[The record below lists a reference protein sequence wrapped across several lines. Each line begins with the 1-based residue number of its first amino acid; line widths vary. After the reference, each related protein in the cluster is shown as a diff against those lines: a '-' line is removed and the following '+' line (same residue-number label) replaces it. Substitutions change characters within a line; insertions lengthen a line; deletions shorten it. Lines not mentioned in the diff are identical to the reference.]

1 MANPVI
7 LWFAEELF
15 QISIFYKDFF
25 HLPKEGVFQVEDA
38 IP

>member
-1 MANPVI
+1 MANLVK

-15 QISIFYKDFF
+15 QISIFYMGLSR
-25 HLPKEGVFQVEDA
+25 LPKEGVFQVEDA